1 MQVPEFDWSKPQRP
15 SHIALVFIVGKIL
28 RESWLV
34 ILFLV
39 GRKFLRNE
47 EKQGTDRPGVGY
59 YLLGMLAVLLMVR
72 IHYIIQ
78 HFRFR
83 FYIEAG
89 ELIIL
94 SGVLTRKKTSIPL
107 NRIQSVHLTQSYL
120 HRLTNTCG
128 LKLETAGSD
137 ETELKIDAI
146 RRERAL
152 ELQAILQ
159 QKEEA
164 SADSVV
170 AHPPAL
176 IGIRPVDLLKLALSE
191 NHIKTL
197 LLILTFILA
206 RIDDMQHF
214 VDVGLEDVEQQVDQ
228 VRLTTRLILS
238 MIGFGLV
245 LTLIVSFVRTVLRY
259 QDWQLR
265 LTEKGF
271 QLNWGFFQTQQKMV
285 LQRNVQLISW
295 ESNFLRG
302 LLGIRTLRLF
312 TAGEN
317 ILQDAHW
324 IRVPVL
330 QQSVLQE
337 LTRAYQPVWPS
348 ATRPPLMVYGSYAWR
363 STVLVILP
371 ITVISCTAVYFW
383 KPWLVIVPILFLAY
397 FSVSN
402 LIRQR
407 RFRFWYDEQTLQIRK
422 GIWGTNELLLRFEN
436 VQQVEVKTSP
446 FLRSRKLATLVFH
459 ASGDVV
465 SIPYIPVEQAQFIAD
480 LCLSKQG

>member
-1 MQVPEFDWSKPQRP
+1 MQVPEFDWSKPQRA
-15 SHIALVFIVGKIL
+15 SHIALVFIVGKIF

-107 NRIQSVHLTQSYL
+107 NRIQSVHLSQSYL

-146 RRERAL
+146 RKERAL
-152 ELQAILQ
+152 ELQAILH
-159 QKEEA
+159 QKEDA
-164 SADSVV
+164 SVDSVV

-206 RIDDMQHF
+206 RIDDMQNF
-214 VDVGLEDVEQQVDQ
+214 VDVELEDVEQQVDQ

-245 LTLIVSFVRTVLRY
+245 LTLIVSFVRTILRY
-259 QDWQLR
+259 HDWQLR

-285 LQRNVQLISW
+285 LHRNVQLISW
-295 ESNFLRG
+295 ESNFLRS

-330 QQSVLQE
+330 QKANLHE
-337 LTRAYQPVWPS
+337 LTRSYQAVWPS
-348 ATRPPLMVYGSYAWR
+348 EYSQAHSVDASYAWR
-363 STVLVILP
+363 STMLVVLPVSL
-371 ITVISCTAVYFW
+371 VLSTALFFL
-383 KPWLVIVPILFLAY
+383 KPLLLFVPILFLAY
-397 FSVSN
+397 FTVTY

-407 RFRFWYDEQTLQIRK
+407 RFRFWFDQHTLQIRK
-422 GIWGTNELLLRFEN
+422 GIWGTEELLLQFEK
-436 VQQVEVKTSP
+436 VQQVEVSTSP

-480 LCLSKQG
+480 LCLAKQV

>member
-348 ATRPPLMVYGSYAWR
+348 ATRPPLMVHGSYAWR

>member
-1 MQVPEFDWSKPQRP
+1 MQVPEFDWSKPQRA
-15 SHIALVFIVGKIL
+15 SQVALIFIIGKIF
-28 RESWLV
+28 RESWLLV
-34 ILFLV
+34 LFVV
-39 GRKFLRNE
+39 GRKFIRNE
-47 EKQGTDRPGVGY
+47 EKQGTEAPGLGY
-59 YLLGMLAVLLMVR
+59 YLMGMLAVGLMVR

-128 LKLETAGSD
+128 MKLETAGTD
-137 ETELKIDAI
+137 DTELKIEAI
-146 RRERAL
+146 RKERAL

-159 QKEEA
+159 QKDDA
-164 SADSVV
+164 SVDSVV

-197 LLILTFILA
+197 LLILAFILA
-206 RIDDMQHF
+206 RIDDMQNF
-214 VDVGLEDVEQQVDQ
+214 VDVELEDVEQQVDR

-238 MIGFGLV
+238 MIGFGL
-245 LTLIVSFVRTVLRY
+245 LITLVVSFIRTVLRY
-259 QDWQLR
+259 HNWQLR
-265 LTEKGF
+265 LTEQGF
-271 QLNWGFFQTQQKMV
+271 QLKWGFFQTQQKM
-285 LQRNVQLISW
+285 LLHRNVQLISW
-295 ESNFLRG
+295 ESNFLRS

-330 QQSVLQE
+330 QKANLHE
-337 LTRAYQPVWPS
+337 LTRSYQAVWPS
-348 ATRPPLMVYGSYAWR
+348 EYSQAHSVDTSYAWR
-363 STVLVILP
+363 QTILVILP
-371 ITVISCTAVYFW
+371 ITCISCIALYCW
-383 KPWLVIVPILFLAY
+383 KPWLVIVPSLFLAY

-407 RFRFWYDEQTLQIRK
+407 RFRFWFDEHTLQIRK
-422 GIWGTNELLLRFEN
+422 GIWGTNELLLRFEK

-465 SIPYIPVEQAQFIAD
+465 SLPYIPVEQAQFIAD
-480 LCLSKQG
+480 LCLTKQV